1 MRIAIADDHAIVRAG
16 LRALLAC
23 QEDMVLVAEASDGEE
38 AVALVERH
46 AIDVLLM
53 DLGMPRM
60 DGVAAIARVRAAA
73 PQTRVVVLSMHAGPE
88 HVRPA
93 LRAGAHGYVVKG
105 AGLGDLVTAIR
116 NVHAGERFLD
126 ATASAAVC
134 DDEVPSTD
142 GPTDELRTLTAR
154 EREVLRLI
162 ALGHTNKSIAGELEL
177 SPKTVDAHRTNLMR
191 KLGIHD
197 AQGLTRLAMRRGLL
211 GDDPAR
217 RK

>member
-23 QEDMVLVAEASDGEE
+23 HEDMHLVGEACDGVE
-38 AVALVERH
+38 AVEIATRH
-46 AIDVLLM
+46 EVDVLLM

-60 DGVAAIARVRAAA
+60 DGVEAIRRVTALRPA
-73 PQTRVVVLSMHAGPE
+73 TRVVVLSMHAGPE

-93 LRAGAHGYVVKG
+93 LRAGARGFVVKG

-116 NVHAGERFLD
+116 AVHAGERFLD
-126 ATASAAVC
+126 ATAAAAVRES
-134 DDEVPSTD
+134 DAEPA
-142 GPTDELRTLTAR
+142 DELASLTAR
-154 EREVLRLI
+154 EREVLRLV

-197 AQGLTRLAMRRGLL
+197 APGLTRLAMRRGLV
-211 GDDPAR
+211 GEEPAVR
-217 RK
+217 

>member
-23 QEDMVLVAEASDGEE
+23 HEDMELVAEACDGAE
-38 AVALVERH
+38 AVEVVRAH
-46 AIDVLLM
+46 AVDVLLM

-60 DGVAAIARVRAAA
+60 DGVEAIRRVSELRPA
-73 PQTRVVVLSMHAGPE
+73 TRVVVLSMHAGPE

-93 LRAGAHGYVVKG
+93 LRAGARGFVVKG

-116 NVHAGERFLD
+116 AVHAGDRFLD
-126 ATASAAVC
+126 AAASAAMQ
-134 DDEVPSTD
+134 DPGATSAAS
-142 GPTDELRTLTAR
+142 DELALLTAR

-162 ALGHTNKSIAGELEL
+162 ALGHTNKSIAAELEL
-177 SPKTVDAHRTNLMR
+177 SPKTVDAPRTNLMR
-191 KLGIHD
+191 KLGILD

-211 GDDPAR
+211 GEDPAAR
-217 RK
+217 